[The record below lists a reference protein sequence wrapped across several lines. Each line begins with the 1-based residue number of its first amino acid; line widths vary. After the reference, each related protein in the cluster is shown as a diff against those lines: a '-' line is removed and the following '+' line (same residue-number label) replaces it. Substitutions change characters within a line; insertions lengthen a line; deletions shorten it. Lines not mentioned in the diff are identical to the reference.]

1 MCNFPLNIAKG
12 WTKNLSK
19 KSFDISKQERVCSLK
34 DRSVEVLLLINCWK
48 FYFGLTLEQFRIS
61 GGQITFF
68 DFLQKMWTVVLS
80 MLGVKIKQEQVCSLK
95 DRIGWFYFW
104 LIRIF
109 LFRIF
114 CSGISLNI
122 LTGFVFLSKKS
133 FLAISR
139 PIFRFRWNKRN
150 LRNSNL
156 DHLGHF
162 LFHKFLSKMISL
174 KDDLIEYMC
183 ACVGIKVIRKFAYLK
198 AW

>member
-1 MCNFPLNIAKG
+1 MSQNYFKDQNQYTKLYLTSLLLRCMCNFPLNIAKG

-19 KSFDISKQERVCSLK
+19 KSFDISMYNSSKQERVCSLK

-114 CSGISLNI
+114 CSGISLNL
-122 LTGFVFLSKKS
+122 LTGFVFLSKKIL
-133 FLAISR
+133 FW
-139 PIFRFRWNKRN
+139 PY
-150 LRNSNL
+150 
-156 DHLGHF
+156 LGQF
-162 LFHKFLSKMISL
+162 SDFG
-174 KDDLIEYMC
+174 E
-183 ACVGIKVIRKFAYLK
+183 IKEI
-198 AW
+198 